1 MFYTIGSGEANEE
14 LTEASGDD
22 PSQTVDDE
30 LDSDVGSGSSSE
42 QFGKF

>member
-14 LTEASGDD
+14 LVEASGDD

-30 LDSDVGSGSSSE
+30 LDSDTGSGSSSE